1 MNIIFVLYVV
11 RRRHSHRRDIYST
24 VDPEGDLDGTA
35 SEAFEILRADRH
47 GRSVHRRVDL
57 FFHAP
62 DDESFERGQP
72 RSGQIER
79 RAFTFGDPFDV
90 AVERRLAD
98 NLYVFYRRN
107 GRGGGTRMRR
117 DGNRAARRR
126 IGNNQKIAQ
135 NAYARKARNRIG
147 NRLIGRGG
155 RNRGAASVVFFVGSL
170 IVVGPLGYGL
180 ARVMTDRVR
189 SKERIEL
196 GDTFKGFTENFGGS
210 LILGL
215 LQSIFIALWSLLL
228 VVPGIVKAYSYSMS
242 YYIQQED
249 KSKDWKA
256 CLDESR
262 QMMDGYKGRLFCLD
276 LSFIGWYIVGALCF
290 GVGTLFVAPYHRM
303 ARANFFMALS
313 AERETVVN
321 A

>member
-1 MNIIFVLYVV
+1 MVSNAELKKNAREQLGGSIFQNNWLMMLLACLIVTVLT
-11 RRRHSHRRDIYST
+11 S
-24 VDPEGDLDGTA
+24 
-35 SEAFEILRADRH
+35 
-47 GRSVHRRVDL
+47 
-57 FFHAP
+57 
-62 DDESFERGQP
+62 
-72 RSGQIER
+72 
-79 RAFTFGDPFDV
+79 
-90 AVERRLAD
+90 
-98 NLYVFYRRN
+98 
-107 GRGGGTRMRR
+107 
-117 DGNRAARRR
+117 
-126 IGNNQKIAQ
+126 
-135 NAYARKARNRIG
+135 
-147 NRLIGRGG
+147 
-155 RNRGAASVVFFVGSL
+155 AASVVFFVGSL

-189 SKERIEL
+189 GKERIEL

-290 GVGTLFVAPYHRM
+290 GVGTLFVAPYHQL
-303 ARANFFMALS
+303 RAQISLWRFPPNGKPSSTHKIF
-313 AERETVVN
+313 
-321 A
+321 

>member
-1 MNIIFVLYVV
+1 MVSNAELKKNAREQLGGSIFQNNWLMMLLACLIVTVLT
-11 RRRHSHRRDIYST
+11 S
-24 VDPEGDLDGTA
+24 
-35 SEAFEILRADRH
+35 
-47 GRSVHRRVDL
+47 
-57 FFHAP
+57 
-62 DDESFERGQP
+62 
-72 RSGQIER
+72 
-79 RAFTFGDPFDV
+79 
-90 AVERRLAD
+90 
-98 NLYVFYRRN
+98 
-107 GRGGGTRMRR
+107 
-117 DGNRAARRR
+117 
-126 IGNNQKIAQ
+126 
-135 NAYARKARNRIG
+135 
-147 NRLIGRGG
+147 
-155 RNRGAASVVFFVGSL
+155 AASVVFFVGSL

-290 GVGTLFVAPYHRM
+290 GVGTLFVAPDHRM

-313 AERETVVN
+313 AERETVGN

>member
-1 MNIIFVLYVV
+1 M
-11 RRRHSHRRDIYST
+11 
-24 VDPEGDLDGTA
+24 
-35 SEAFEILRADRH
+35 
-47 GRSVHRRVDL
+47 
-57 FFHAP
+57 
-62 DDESFERGQP
+62 
-72 RSGQIER
+72 
-79 RAFTFGDPFDV
+79 
-90 AVERRLAD
+90 
-98 NLYVFYRRN
+98 
-107 GRGGGTRMRR
+107 
-117 DGNRAARRR
+117 
-126 IGNNQKIAQ
+126 
-135 NAYARKARNRIG
+135 
-147 NRLIGRGG
+147 
-155 RNRGAASVVFFVGSL
+155 
-170 IVVGPLGYGL
+170 
-180 ARVMTDRVR
+180 
-189 SKERIEL
+189 
-196 GDTFKGFTENFGGS
+196 
-210 LILGL
+210 
-215 LQSIFIALWSLLL
+215 QSIFIALWSLLL